1 MGKNSKTR
9 IPHSQVNDDI
19 LPLKGVKN
27 QHLADKCV
35 TARCIA
41 DGAVE
46 PQHLSPLLSF
56 QTVPVGSILPWY
68 DFNGLVTL
76 PAGWWYCNGQLI
88 DDPISPLFNVYTPD
102 LSESYLIGAGAAG
115 GGDIGTAPTNAG
127 TVPAWSTAA
136 MVGQNNLNSSNLD
149 LSHAHVAATHASD
162 TFGAGTSPS
171 LTWPTFQWD
180 KTVLNVD
187 QLPHYH
193 VESMNVK
200 DVTGEVQRTY
210 DWGFS
215 SHTVDWVETPS
226 NVLTPVLASPLILPH
241 TRSSTVSWNS
251 STVATTQVGGS
262 WGAGSLPSFSQGAFN
277 GGSGS
282 FTINDKVGGNKPRSL
297 PVRYIIKIV

>member
-56 QTVPVGSILPWY
+56 QTVPVGTIVPWY
-68 DFNGLVTL
+68 DYNGAVVL
-76 PAGWWYCNGQLI
+76 PAGWRYCNGQVI
-88 DDPISPLFNVYTPD
+88 DDANSPLYNLYTPD
-102 LSESYLIGAGAAG
+102 LSESYVIGAGGAG
-115 GGDIGTAPTNAG
+115 GGDIGTVPTNAG
-127 TVPAWSTAA
+127 TAAAWSNGA
-136 MVGQNNLNSSNLD
+136 MVGQNDMNSSNLD
-149 LSHAHVAATHASD
+149 LAHVHTVATHASD
-162 TFGAGTSPS
+162 TFGTGASPS
-171 LTWPTFQWD
+171 LSWPSFQWD

-193 VESMNVK
+193 VESINIK
-200 DVTGEVQRTY
+200 NTTGEIQRTY
-210 DWGFS
+210 DWGYS
-215 SHTVDWVETPS
+215 THTVDWEETPS

-241 TRSSTVSWNS
+241 TRSSTVSWS
-251 STVATTQVGGS
+251 ASTVTTSQVGGS
-262 WGAGSLPSFSQGAFN
+262 WSAGSLPSFTQGAFN

-282 FTINDKVGGNKPRSL
+282 FTINSKVSGNKPRSL
-297 PVRYIIKIV
+297 PVRYIIKII